1 MSLAWGAYR
10 LAAPLLGAMAPSA
23 GVFAPADERSLWG
36 ERLGRVRLDQPC
48 DAWLHAAS
56 LGEAT
61 AVRPMVHEL
70 LARAPGARLLLT
82 ATTAT
87 GRGRLQS
94 LGSASLAPI
103 DAPQLVRRFFDGT
116 RPRRVLL
123 FETEL
128 WPHWLLE
135 ARRREVPVAVLSARL
150 SARSLRNYRSLGGGF
165 RRLVGGL
172 SAVLC
177 QGSIDAARW
186 LELGAPATR
195 TTVTGNLKNDS
206 LPMPVDDRAAARA
219 ALGLD
224 PARPLLV
231 LGSVRPG
238 EVRLLARAW
247 RALPAELRDVWQVMA
262 VPRHPRAS
270 AELKEEAADAGQP
283 VSTHRPVPAGVWGWE
298 TRIGMLLGWYA
309 AADVAFVG
317 GSLRPYGG
325 HNPLE
330 PAACGCAVLI
340 GPYHANQLEGV
351 RALSESGAV
360 FVADSTSELSRG
372 MRTLLAS
379 SEAREARARAGLE
392 VVARARGSCARA
404 AEQLAEWSLWPAS

>member
-1 MSLAWGAYR
+1 VSLAWGAYR
-10 LAAPLLGAMAPSA
+10 LAAPVLGGLAPAA
-23 GVFAPADERSLWG
+23 GVFAPADERSLWS
-36 ERLGRVRLDQPC
+36 ERLGRVRLEQPC

-61 AVRPMVHEL
+61 AVRPMVQEL
-70 LARAPGARLLLT
+70 IRRAPGARLLLT

-94 LGSASLAPI
+94 FGSASLAPL

-116 RPRRVLL
+116 RPRLLML

-135 ARRREVPVAVLSARL
+135 ARRRQVPVVVASARL
-150 SARSLRNYRSLGGGF
+150 SARSLSNYRSLGGGF

-172 SAVLC
+172 AAVLC
-177 QGSIDAARW
+177 QGQTDADRW
-186 LELGAPATR
+186 LALGARADR
-195 TTVTGNLKNDS
+195 TVVTGNLKNDS
-206 LPMPVDDRAAARA
+206 LPMPVADRAAARA

-224 PARPLLV
+224 PDRPLLV

-238 EVRLLARAW
+238 EARILARAW
-247 RALPAELRDVWQVMA
+247 RALPTELRAAWQVMV

-270 AELKEEAADAGQP
+270 LELKEEAADAGQS
-283 VSTHRPVPAGVWGWE
+283 VSGERPLPAGAWGWD
-298 TRIGMLLGWYA
+298 TRIGVLLGWYE

-330 PAACGCAVLI
+330 PAACGSAILI
-340 GPYHANQLEGV
+340 GPHHANQLEGV
-351 RALSESGAV
+351 RTLRQHGAV
-360 FVADSTSELSRG
+360 WVADTAGDLVRGLRALLSTP
-372 MRTLLAS
+372 
-379 SEAREARARAGLE
+379 EARESRARAALA
-392 VVARARGSCARA
+392 VVAGARGACARA
-404 AEQLAEWSLWPAS
+404 AAQLSEWRLWPPS